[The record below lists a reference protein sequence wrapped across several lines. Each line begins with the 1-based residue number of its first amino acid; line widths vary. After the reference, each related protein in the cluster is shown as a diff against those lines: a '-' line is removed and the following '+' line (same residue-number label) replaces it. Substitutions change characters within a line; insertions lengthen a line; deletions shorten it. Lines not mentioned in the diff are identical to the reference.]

1 MKAALWQPI
10 AAGEELLLKCDLCG
24 DTNIACNT
32 GAGYDPNV
40 GFYKRKIVLAAGDGA
55 VIGSVPALV
64 PLEYDVLQAKS
75 RAECHDILSKKGR
88 NIAAAL
94 VGIAASKQDD
104 FELLSDIAQM
114 LPADDIP
121 VIAIAQYGSEDSVG
135 RAYRLGAADCIGAPF
150 CAPHARLRIENILKL
165 YDRQRFLRSEIAR
178 QNAETRRSH
187 RLLADISGSIIG
199 YGSGESNMHLKRTA
213 WIVSLLLDRLVHKTD
228 KYGLTTDVCNCISAA
243 AALHDIGKVGIKRA
257 ILNKPGKL
265 TDEEFAAVRRHTV
278 IGEEMIRSID
288 CYESEPFLKI
298 AAQICRW
305 HHERYDGGGYPDG
318 LTGDDIPIAAQV
330 VGIADV
336 YDALVSDR
344 VYSPAVTGE
353 KAFEMIANGECG
365 AFSLLMLDCLSEIK
379 PVLLK
384 EEIDKTI

>member
-1 MKAALWQPI
+1 M
-10 AAGEELLLKCDLCG
+10 KCDLCG
-24 DTNIACNT
+24 DTNIAYNT
-32 GAGYDPNV
+32 GDRHDPNV

-55 VIGSVPALV
+55 VIGSVPAIV

-75 RAECHDILSKKGR
+75 RAECHNILSEKSR
-88 NIAAAL
+88 DIAAAL
-94 VGIAASKQDD
+94 IGVTDSKQDD

-121 VIAIAQYGSEDSVG
+121 VIAIVQYSSGDSVG
-135 RAYRLGAADCIGAPF
+135 RAYRLGAADCIGTPF

-165 YDRQRFLRSEIAR
+165 YDRQRFLQGEIAR
-178 QNAETRRSH
+178 QNAEARRSH
-187 RLLADISGSIIG
+187 RLLADISDSIIG
-199 YGSGESNMHLKRTA
+199 YGSGESNMHLRRTA
-213 WIVSLLLDRLVHKTD
+213 WIVSLLLDRLVNKTD
-228 KYGLTTDVCNCISAA
+228 KYGLTNNVCSCISAA
-243 AALHDIGKVGIKRA
+243 AALHDIGKVGIDRA

-265 TDEEFAAVRRHTV
+265 TDEEFAVVRRHTV

-318 LTGDDIPIAAQV
+318 LAGDDIPIAAQV

-353 KAFEMIANGECG
+353 RAFEMIANGECG
-365 AFSLLMLDCLSEIK
+365 AFSPLMLDCLSEIK